1 MAHTKKENMAP
12 YNASKKV
19 TVNKPNQNVMNIY
32 NKGYKVADMYDAFGT
47 KVGDKNT
54 PFIADTAFAPKY
66 TRTPEK
72 RANMKASLEKNFY
85 GGGPE
90 DNSNPLLPPGPLPQG
105 RVQFSPFPV
114 KAPKFNWGEN
124 AFGKVGGFLK
134 DVGKNSIKDIF
145 KGGLSFNPPAEKT
158 GIFSNWVNKNVK
170 NDALRKYYGLLPL
183 DALLN
188 LGIAGVSAPLSAVS
202 KAAGYAVDL
211 PFFMMTKNRLDADR
225 AWARNPDGTPRKVGL
240 STDYAENLSN
250 RLSNDLFGMFDSQA
264 GLSAG
269 PRWLSRKMYEK
280 GLQKQFPDYR
290 DPLKFPIRS
299 SSYPVTIDAKT
310 GVLSKAEIAKLNDAQ
325 KLADE
330 LYFRNPSF
338 SPNKI
343 SQMVAL
349 KHPGVLIDETT
360 RIAAIMKKRPS
371 GSIKELDFLEAS
383 DELAAPW
390 TLKYRNLNAE
400 KESIERE
407 ILGRMNT
414 QGKSIKAPTTYTVDE
429 LGGEIVDPTS
439 LSKQKFM
446 LNNASPN
453 EKFLLKN
460 IYKEREDLTDTYGPF
475 KATKVKTERFLT
487 KEQTKTF
494 RDLYPDSKEAIANK
508 RYGTP
513 IPYSRAPSLQK
524 IATTPPMDN
533 SFITARSKIY
543 DKDSSAAFNYGK
555 GIETSL
561 NSQVEMAAIRK
572 AFQNGEIN
580 LKEYSRRM
588 KPVIAQFNDT
598 VVHENL
604 HFIADRVGTIAQGA
618 SPDSYTK
625 IVKAIKSYT
634 NKGIA
639 TSDVLG
645 KAASDSKFDQ
655 ALFKALQKE
664 FKNAQMKQANVVDPD
679 LFDQRLAMLT
689 YYNNYGEKLARGQVT
704 FGKNSRGGNFHMG
717 TPAQMLS
724 DYKVKIKETIDAIK
738 ESTKWE
744 ASGGTFAAGG
754 KTYTKKEAID
764 MLTKELKFMKETKP
778 NEMGVKLDQTH
789 NFATTTSQINKNT
802 RSLSEIAKAYSRESD
817 FFTID
822 DIVEL
827 TLYGPAKRPTQTS
840 GLR

>member
-1 MAHTKKENMAP
+1 MAP

-32 NKGYKVADMYDAFGT
+32 DKGYKVADMYDAFGT
-47 KVGDKNT
+47 KVGDKST

-72 RANMKASLEKNFY
+72 RANMKAGLEKHFY

-90 DNSNPLLPPGPLPQG
+90 DNSNPSNPLLPPGPLPQG

-124 AFGKVGGFLK
+124 AFGKVGGYLK
-134 DVGKNSIKDIF
+134 DVGINSIKDIF
-145 KGGLSFNPPAEKT
+145 KGGLSFNPPADKT

-170 NDALRKYYGLLPL
+170 NDALRKYYSLLPV
-183 DALLN
+183 DGALN
-188 LGIAGVSAPLSAVS
+188 LGIAGLSVPLSAVS

-211 PFFMMTKNRLDADR
+211 PFYMMTKNRDDPGR
-225 AWARNPDGTPRKVGL
+225 AWARDKKVGL
-240 STDYAENLSN
+240 STDYAENLSS
-250 RLSNDLFGMFDSQA
+250 RLSNDLFGMFESQA

-269 PRWLSRKMYEK
+269 PRFLARKLFEK
-280 GLQKQFPDYR
+280 ELQLKFPDYR
-290 DPLKFPIRS
+290 EPLNIPIRS
-299 SSYPVTIDAKT
+299 SSYPVTIDAKKGILT
-310 GVLSKAEIAKLNDAQ
+310 KAEISQLDDAQ
-325 KLADE
+325 KLADK
-330 LYFRNPSF
+330 LYFNHPSL
-338 SPNKI
+338 SPNVI

-400 KESIERE
+400 KESIERG

-414 QGKSIKAPTTYTVDE
+414 QGKSIKAPTTYSVDE
-429 LGGEIVDPTS
+429 LGVEIADPTS

-460 IYKEREDLTDTYGPF
+460 IYEERKALTDTNGPF
-475 KATKVKTERFLT
+475 LATKIKTERFLT
-487 KEQTKTF
+487 KEQTETF
-494 RDLYPDSKEAIANK
+494 RDLYPNSKETIANL

-513 IPYSRAPSLQK
+513 IPTSRFTQVEK
-524 IATTPPMDN
+524 IAKAPPMEN
-533 SFITARSKIY
+533 SFITARSKIF
-543 DKDSSAAFNYGK
+543 DKDSSASYNYIK
-555 GIETSL
+555 GIRTGL
-561 NSQVEMAAIRK
+561 TDQVEMAAIRK
-572 AFQNGEIN
+572 AFQRGEIN
-580 LKEYSRRM
+580 LKEYSKRI
-588 KPVIAQFNDT
+588 KPVVERFNDT

-604 HFIADRVGTIAQGA
+604 HFIADRVGTIGQGA
-618 SPDSYTK
+618 NPKTYTK
-625 IVKAIKSYT
+625 FAKEIYEATKR
-634 NKGIA
+634 GIA
-639 TSDVLG
+639 TSSDVLG
-645 KAASDSKFDQ
+645 QAASDSKFDQ

-664 FKNAQMKQANVVDPD
+664 FKNAQMKQANMVDPD

-689 YYNNYGEKLARGQVT
+689 YYNNYGEKLARGQILS
-704 FGKNSRGGNFHMG
+704 GKNSRGGNSAMG
-717 TPAQMLS
+717 TPPQLLS
-724 DYKVKIKETIDAIK
+724 DYKVKLKDTIDAIK
-738 ESTKWE
+738 ESPKWKT
-744 ASGGTFAAGG
+744 SGGTFAEGG
-754 KTYTKKEAID
+754 TKYTLEEAIE
-764 MLTKELKFMKETKP
+764 MLTKELKFLKETKP
-778 NEMGVKLDQTH
+778 SDMGVSLDQTF
-789 NFATTTSQINKNT
+789 NFASTTSQINKNT
-802 RSLSEIAKAYSRESD
+802 KSLSEIAKAYSREND
-817 FFTID
+817 FFTIP

-827 TLYGPAKRPTQTS
+827 TLYGAAKRPKQTS